1 MNNVSKNQVNAI
13 RATIQFCV
21 NHADATKG
29 IPAFAVALQTASN
42 KLLLIDQLDQLA
54 SATTKGVTLD
64 TNALRLSMELQAF
77 KCASAII
84 AYATSVKN
92 NTLKASVNFTKAK
105 MEKMRKDEVD
115 DTCQTI
121 IEASQ
126 KYFDNVKNFGID
138 ENDVN
143 DLKTTI
149 SLYRT
154 SVQNPRQA
162 IIARADANKQIK
174 ELIREI
180 LETIFKG
187 VMDAMV
193 RTLEKLNPS
202 FVTQYFFAR
211 EILDLGKGSQTIAV
225 ALKPEVSK
233 TIYRVISGGKFVN
246 TGKTTLIY
254 CADHLPPCDMGD
266 DKTVVVKAGETSHIR
281 FGTNEK
287 GIKPNKV
294 HFITV
299 TNIDKATSG
308 SCTVKVTSDIPVKE

>member
-54 SATTKGVTLD
+54 STTTKGVTLD
-64 TNALRLSMELQAF
+64 TNALRLSMELQAL
-77 KCASAII
+77 KCANAVM
-84 AYATSVKN
+84 AYATSVNN

-121 IEASQ
+121 IEAAQ
-126 KYFDNVKNFGID
+126 KYFDNAKNFGID

-162 IIARADANKQIK
+162 IIAKADANKQIK
-174 ELIREI
+174 ELIREV
-180 LETIFKG
+180 LDVIFKG

-193 RTLEKLNPS
+193 RTLEKSNPS
-202 FVTQYFFAR
+202 FVTQYFYAR
-211 EILDLGKGSQTIAV
+211 EILDLGTRHTGFRGVILNNDK
-225 ALKPEVSK
+225 KPIE
-233 TIYRVISGGKFVN
+233 R
-246 TGKTTLIY
+246 
-254 CADHLPPCDMGD
+254 A
-266 DKTVVVKAGETSHIR
+266 VVKLLKEGSSETAYETQTNAKGEYIIESISPTYYDCVVNAFDYVPFS
-281 FGTNEK
+281 EK
-287 GIKPNKV
+287 GIQFN
-294 HFITV
+294 
-299 TNIDKATSG
+299 SG
-308 SCTVKVTSDIPVKE
+308 KDVKREYIMNRS